1 MMINHWMIRSFDE
14 CEVDDHIQSLVEI
27 MLDLDS
33 FTRLKLTSLQIIIYI
48 YIYILI
54 GGLEQVLCSIIY
66 ING

>member
-33 FTRLKLTSLQIIIYI
+33 FTRLKLTSLQINHIYI
-48 YIYILI
+48 YIYPDWWF
-54 GGLEQVLCSIIY
+54 GTCFMFHYIY
-66 ING
+66 I

>member
-33 FTRLKLTSLQIIIYI
+33 FTRLKLTSLQMII

-54 GGLEQVLCSIIY
+54 GGLEHVLCSIIY
-66 ING
+66 MYING